1 MNEREFR
8 SHKLDRRVAVRMNL
22 VWTKCTICANCILPL
37 RSVFMK
43 TISSTEARQNFGLF
57 LDTGSK
63 EILVVKRQNREI
75 GAFIP
80 MKELEKLQKLRD
92 REFKK
97 AVKMLSEEAGAS
109 GLTGEKLEAILA
121 EINPS

>member
-1 MNEREFR
+1 
-8 SHKLDRRVAVRMNL
+8 
-22 VWTKCTICANCILPL
+22 
-37 RSVFMK
+37 MK
-43 TISSTEARQNFGLF
+43 TISSTDARQNFGLF

-97 AVKMLSEEAGAS
+97 AVKSPCS
-109 GLTGEKLEAILA
+109 GLPG
-121 EINPS
+121 

>member
-1 MNEREFR
+1 
-8 SHKLDRRVAVRMNL
+8 
-22 VWTKCTICANCILPL
+22 
-37 RSVFMK
+37 MK
-43 TISSTEARQNFGLF
+43 TISSTDARQNFGLF

-97 AVKMLSEEAGAS
+97 AVKMLSVEAEAN
-109 GLTGEKLEAILA
+109 GLTEEKLEAILSG
-121 EINPS
+121 INPS

>member
-1 MNEREFR
+1 
-8 SHKLDRRVAVRMNL
+8 
-22 VWTKCTICANCILPL
+22 
-37 RSVFMK
+37 MK
-43 TISSTEARQNFGLF
+43 TISSTEARQNFGRF
-57 LDTGSK
+57 LDTGSH

-80 MKELEKLQKLRD
+80 MKELEKLRKLRD

-97 AVKMLSEEAGAS
+97 AVKALSGEAAS
-109 GLTGEKLEAILA
+109 NGLTEEKLEAILS

>member
-1 MNEREFR
+1 
-8 SHKLDRRVAVRMNL
+8 
-22 VWTKCTICANCILPL
+22 
-37 RSVFMK
+37 MK
-43 TISSTEARQNFGLF
+43 TISSTDARQNFGLF

-97 AVKMLSEEAGAS
+97 AVKMLAGEAEAN
-109 GLTGEKLEAILA
+109 GLTEKKLEVILA
-121 EINPS
+121 GINPS